1 MSFDIGFR
9 GLLRR
14 VGYERFWGRFQ
25 KEIPGREIGWEFV
38 WHLEARAAR
47 LTAALAGEQIGEMHP
62 TDLAHILSRIPRQS
76 IPPVLNSLD
85 HETAC
90 KAIHQL
96 EPKLRSRVIGALDS
110 ERASELL
117 QWYQ

>member
-1 MSFDIGFR
+1 
-9 GLLRR
+9 
-14 VGYERFWGRFQ
+14 
-25 KEIPGREIGWEFV
+25 
-38 WHLEARAAR
+38 
-47 LTAALAGEQIGEMHP
+47 MHP